1 MLHSK
6 TSNGKVPYPM
16 GVDIEEFGKYG
27 TGLRIFFDFIKK
39 LAILFFIM
47 SLVTIPALRSNSS
60 GDGMVSYGERANQI
74 SYFSLANQ
82 PNLEVDVA

>member
-1 MLHSK
+1 MLHTK
-6 TSNGKVPYPM
+6 TDKGKIPYPL

-47 SLVTIPALRSNSS
+47 SLIAIPALRSNSS
-60 GDGMVSYGERANQI
+60 GDGMVAYGERANQL

-82 PNLEVDVA
+82 PNLEVVVA